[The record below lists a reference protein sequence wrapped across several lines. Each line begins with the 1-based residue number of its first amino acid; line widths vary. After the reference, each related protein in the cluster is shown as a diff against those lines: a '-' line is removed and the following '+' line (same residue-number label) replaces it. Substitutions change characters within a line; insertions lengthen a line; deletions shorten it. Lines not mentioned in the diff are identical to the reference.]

1 MFLYSRCYTKHIIRN
16 MVDGNFEHVFLT
28 QEDLGR
34 TNQPRNA
41 PRKQLYISPR
51 DHLAPILHGVRTKFD
66 FLNSDLKDNITTS
79 HRSLSSAVCMRLT
92 ILEIGMMAHP
102 LYCARY
108 LANHARSAL
117 TARVTLMLSVVAAR
131 RAARRRQ
138 MFWRPERSW
147 IDGWLDQSA
156 SACISLECMSCARL
170 PPYKT

>member
-1 MFLYSRCYTKHIIRN
+1 MVERINPVMPQGNNYTSLLEITWPQSFTES
-16 MVDGNFEHVFLT
+16 G
-28 QEDLGR
+28 
-34 TNQPRNA
+34 
-41 PRKQLYISPR
+41 
-51 DHLAPILHGVRTKFD
+51 TKFD